1 MAAQANSGV
10 QDPMLEFAKSQ
21 KRVLE
26 INPHSPLIQ
35 GLLEEVGEV
44 ENDDEKEKTLR
55 ETVETL
61 LDVTF
66 VRSGFPVEDL
76 SRCDV
81 QLSSE
86 PTPPSDALSR
96 FRSSAA
102 SSAALKDFFVV
113 RSAFRPRRRPTPRPS
128 SPLLPSKKDPSVQP
142 PQLTRTTTRKRSPTS

>member
-10 QDPMLEFAKSQ
+10 KDPMLEFAKSQ

-35 GLLEEVGEV
+35 GLLDEVSEI
-44 ENDDEKEKTLR
+44 ENDEEKEKTLR

-76 SRCDV
+76 SRYNVC
-81 QLSSE
+81 LSSE
-86 PTPPSDALSR
+86 SRLVYLTPSLASDLSQ
-96 FRSSAA
+96 
-102 SSAALKDFFVV
+102 LL
-113 RSAFRPRRRPTPRPS
+113 RPR
-128 SPLLPSKKDPSVQP
+128 
-142 PQLTRTTTRKRSPTS
+142 